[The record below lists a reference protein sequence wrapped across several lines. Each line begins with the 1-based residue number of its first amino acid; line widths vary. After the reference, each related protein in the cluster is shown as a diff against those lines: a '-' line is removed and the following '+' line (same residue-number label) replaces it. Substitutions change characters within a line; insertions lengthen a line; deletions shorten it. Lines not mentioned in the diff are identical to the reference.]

1 MLARRLALTLRV
13 GAIVFALS
21 ALALFVAPQSFL
33 EFLKIEKGPVGY
45 SEEIVWAMRM
55 MGVCLL
61 IASVMMPLVAAF
73 APERALHQVGV
84 LMVGICSLLTLL
96 TFFAPA
102 PWGIGKV
109 AYALVGA
116 LFTLTYIYGLRGR
129 RRNL

>member
-21 ALALFVAPQSFL
+21 ALALVAAPQSFL
-33 EFLKIEKGPVGY
+33 AFLKIEIGPVGY
-45 SEEIVWAMRM
+45 SEELVWAMRM

-61 IASVMMPLVAAF
+61 IASAMMPLVAAF
-73 APERALHQVGV
+73 APERALRQVGV

-96 TFFAPA
+96 TFLTPA
-102 PWGIGKV
+102 PWGMGKV
-109 AYALVGA
+109 SYALVGA
-116 LFTLTYIYGLRGR
+116 LFTLAYIYVLRGR

>member
-21 ALALFVAPQSFL
+21 ALALVAAPQSFL
-33 EFLKIEKGPVGY
+33 EFLKIEKSPGGY
-45 SEEIVWAMRM
+45 SEELVWAMRM

-129 RRNL
+129 RRNH

>member
-21 ALALFVAPQSFL
+21 ALALVAAPQSFL
-33 EFLKIEKGPVGY
+33 EFLKIEKSPGGY
-45 SEEIVWAMRM
+45 SEELVWAMRM

-73 APERALHQVGV
+73 APERALRQVGV

-96 TFFAPA
+96 TFLTPA
-102 PWGIGKV
+102 PWGMGKV
-109 AYALVGA
+109 SYALVGA
-116 LFTLTYIYGLRGR
+116 LFTLAYIYVLRGR

>member
-21 ALALFVAPQSFL
+21 ALALVAAPEFFL
-33 EFLKIEKGPVGY
+33 EFLKIAKEQSGY
-45 SEEIVWAMRM
+45 SKEIIWAMRM
-55 MGVCLL
+55 IGVCLL

-73 APERALHQVGV
+73 APELALRQAGV

-96 TFFAPA
+96 TFLTPA

-109 AYALVGA
+109 AYLFVGT
-116 LFTLTYIYGLRGR
+116 LFTLAYIYGLRGR
-129 RRNL
+129 RRHS

>member
-21 ALALFVAPQSFL
+21 ALALVAAPQSFL
-33 EFLKIEKGPVGY
+33 EFLKIEKSPGGY
-45 SEEIVWAMRM
+45 SEELVWAMRM

-73 APERALHQVGV
+73 APERALRQVGV

-96 TFFAPA
+96 TFLTPA
-102 PWGIGKV
+102 PWGMGKV
-109 AYALVGA
+109 TYALVGA

-129 RRNL
+129 RRNH

>member
-1 MLARRLALTLRV
+1 MLARRMALTLRV

-21 ALALFVAPQSFL
+21 ALALVAAPQSFL
-33 EFLKIEKGPVGY
+33 EFLKIEKSPGGY
-45 SEEIVWAMRM
+45 SEELVWAMRM

-73 APERALHQVGV
+73 APERALRQVGV

-96 TFFAPA
+96 TFLTPA
-102 PWGIGKV
+102 PWGMGKV
-109 AYALVGA
+109 GYALVGA

-129 RRNL
+129 SRNH

>member
-21 ALALFVAPQSFL
+21 ALALVVAPQSFL
-33 EFLKIEKGPVGY
+33 EFLEIEKGPVGY
-45 SEEIVWAMRM
+45 SEEIVWAMRI

-61 IASVMMPLVAAF
+61 IVSVMMPLVATF
-73 APERALHQVGV
+73 APERALRQVGV

-96 TFFAPA
+96 TFLTPA
-102 PWGIGKV
+102 PWGMGKV
-109 AYALVGA
+109 TYALVGA

-129 RRNL
+129 RRNH

>member
-21 ALALFVAPQSFL
+21 ALALVAAPQSFL
-33 EFLKIEKGPVGY
+33 EFLKIEKSPGGY
-45 SEEIVWAMRM
+45 SEELVWAMRM

-73 APERALHQVGV
+73 APERALRQVGV

-129 RRNL
+129 RRNH

>member
-21 ALALFVAPQSFL
+21 ALALVAAPQSFL

-45 SEEIVWAMRM
+45 NEELVWAMRM

-73 APERALHQVGV
+73 APERALRQVGV

-96 TFFAPA
+96 TFLTPA
-102 PWGIGKV
+102 PWGMGKV
-109 AYALVGA
+109 TYALVGA

-129 RRNL
+129 RRNH

>member
-1 MLARRLALTLRV
+1 MLAKRLVLTLRV

-61 IASVMMPLVAAF
+61 IASVMMPLVWDF
-73 APERALHQVGV
+73 NLSTGWTMTKPSPSFHP
-84 LMVGICSLLTLL
+84 IS
-96 TFFAPA
+96 PA
-102 PWGIGKV
+102 I
-109 AYALVGA
+109 
-116 LFTLTYIYGLRGR
+116 T
-129 RRNL
+129 

>member
-21 ALALFVAPQSFL
+21 ALALVVAPQSFL
-33 EFLKIEKGPVGY
+33 EFLEIEKGPVGY

-73 APERALHQVGV
+73 APERALRQVGV

-96 TFFAPA
+96 TFLTPA
-102 PWGIGKV
+102 PWGMGKV

-129 RRNL
+129 RRNH

>member
-21 ALALFVAPQSFL
+21 ALALVAAPQSFL
-33 EFLKIEKGPVGY
+33 EFLKIEKSPGGY
-45 SEEIVWAMRM
+45 SEELVWAMRM

-73 APERALHQVGV
+73 APERALRQVGV

-96 TFFAPA
+96 TFLTPA
-102 PWGIGKV
+102 PWGMGKV
-109 AYALVGA
+109 TYALVGA

-129 RRNL
+129 KRNH